1 MGKKQHFQHI
11 GSQSVI
17 GLVMLL
23 TASTTA
29 LGTTSVFPSSVHGP
43 EGLQTAMQQEQ
54 ILSVVEHN
62 SPLRK
67 PSCTP
72 GFTCNAPR
80 NESQRVSRLQALQF
94 ALLIGT
100 GTSR

>member
-1 MGKKQHFQHI
+1 MGKKPHFQHI

-17 GLVMLL
+17 GLIMLI

-29 LGTTSVFPSSVHGP
+29 LGTTSKFPP
-43 EGLQTAMQQEQ
+43 QTASLNDAQMAAQQEQ
-54 ILSVVEHN
+54 AFAGAVAQ
-62 SPLRK
+62 RK

-72 GFTCNAPR
+72 GFVCNAPK
-80 NESQRVSRLQALQF
+80 SDAQRVSRLQALQF

>member
-17 GLVMLL
+17 GLVMLI

-29 LGTTSVFPSSVHGP
+29 LGTTSEYPNRGTLNGFETSV
-43 EGLQTAMQQEQ
+43 QQER
-54 ILSVVEHN
+54 ILITAVQEVSQ
-62 SPLRK
+62 RK
-67 PSCTP
+67 PACTP
-72 GFTCNAPR
+72 GFVCNAP
-80 NESQRVSRLQALQF
+80 SDGVQRVSRRQALQF

-100 GTSR
+100 GASR

>member
-17 GLVMLL
+17 GLVMLI

-29 LGTTSVFPSSVHGP
+29 LGTTSEFQNRATLGGFETSV
-43 EGLQTAMQQEQ
+43 QQEQ
-54 ILSVVEHN
+54 ILATAARETAQRR
-62 SPLRK
+62 PA
-67 PSCTP
+67 CTP
-72 GFTCNAPR
+72 GFVCNAPIDGV
-80 NESQRVSRLQALQF
+80 QRVSRRQALQF

-100 GTSR
+100 GASR

>member
-17 GLVMLL
+17 GLVMLI

-29 LGTTSVFPSSVHGP
+29 LGTTSEFLSGMAGP

-54 ILSVVEHN
+54 VMPVAERDTQ
-62 SPLRK
+62 LRK

-72 GFTCNAPR
+72 GFSCNAPR
-80 NESQRVSRLQALQF
+80 NQSQRVSRLQALQF
-94 ALLIGT
+94 ALLIGA